1 MKDNK
6 TYHTVV
12 QNNRTYY
19 IDIARGIALIFLVL
33 GHIVT
38 GNSFLFNW
46 IFSFHMPLFFFLAGM
61 CAKDI
66 KGSFSSYVTKKTNQ
80 RLLPYFIITA
90 IGFLICML
98 IPSYRAVIFDDGWIS
113 QLKHCFLFM
122 QPINLYIGQVWF
134 LASLFWAEFYFF
146 IWYKLCH
153 RLPVLLQLFAALLLI
168 PIASNLW
175 RIQPYIPLT
184 GRIPFH
190 MDSACIGAFC
200 YILGFLTKKYNLIE
214 KASKWAYLLI
224 PSACFLNIY
233 FGAFLNG
240 YVNICNLIYGT
251 VSLFLASMIFGI
263 MAVVLFSFVIN
274 RCRLLEWYGQHS
286 LPLFASHTLL
296 IYLVREFVYWI
307 TGTHYIMMGNV
318 PDNISFLMTGTVLFL
333 FLLVGKGYD
342 LLYKY
347 FHWSKKV

>member
-1 MKDNK
+1 MKLNKLPHSFK
-6 TYHTVV
+6 TY
-12 QNNRTYY
+12 R
-19 IDIARGIALIFLVL
+19 
-33 GHIVT
+33 
-38 GNSFLFNW
+38 
-46 IFSFHMPLFFFLAGM
+46 
-61 CAKDI
+61 
-66 KGSFSSYVTKKTNQ
+66 KTTRKQ
-80 RLLPYFIITA
+80 KTP
-90 IGFLICML
+90 
-98 IPSYRAVIFDDGWIS
+98 IP
-113 QLKHCFLFM
+113 
-122 QPINLYIGQVWF
+122 P
-134 LASLFWAEFYFF
+134 
-146 IWYKLCH
+146 
-153 RLPVLLQLFAALLLI
+153 
-168 PIASNLW
+168 
-175 RIQPYIPLT
+175 
-184 GRIPFH
+184 
-190 MDSACIGAFC
+190 
-200 YILGFLTKKYNLIE
+200 
-214 KASKWAYLLI
+214 
-224 PSACFLNIY
+224 ACFLNIY

-318 PDNISFLMTGTVLFL
+318 PDNISFLMTGAVLFL